1 MEDKSDQ
8 KKEIEILKGDKL
20 FNKNTPF
27 IINLFHPKPEEKDE
41 KRVYVDLICV
51 IDISGS
57 MRGERI
63 EHVRESLQIL
73 VDMMKEK
80 DRIALVEFSTKV
92 DILYDLK
99 YLDKKN
105 KSEVK
110 DLIKNIKIKKP
121 SEERGTNITTGLEA
135 ALGILKKEKN
145 NKEGR
150 SSSIILFSDGCDNY
164 FDDVELGEKLKSL
177 TEGEDLNFT
186 LNTFGYGYDQDTKI
200 MNRLANLRDGSYYFV
215 EDYKKV
221 GEYFTNIL
229 GGCINNIS
237 KKSELEV
244 KILNEKSKIVKV
256 FGKDKLYSY
265 ELTNS
270 TFKNKML
277 QFISGKEYTTVL
289 EIFIDESNVKPG
301 DILLEVN
308 FKYEDI
314 ITKKEIK
321 LNSQYKYEL
330 KDKEFSK
337 VNEEYIRRQTY
348 YIIDRA
354 LKLRENDKYKKGYKL
369 LEVMEAWLE
378 KNYKGENKKYLE
390 DILKSKKLFENIKNL
405 HQASLTCIAS
415 MVNQGTLKR
424 MRIGNI
430 YSKSIQKKLLSNYK
444 LRSQSQS
451 QPLVLKNKLE

>member
-1 MEDKSDQ
+1 M
-8 KKEIEILKGDKL
+8 
-20 FNKNTPF
+20 
-27 IINLFHPKPEEKDE
+27 
-41 KRVYVDLICV
+41 
-51 IDISGS
+51 
-57 MRGERI
+57 
-63 EHVRESLQIL
+63 
-73 VDMMKEK
+73 
-80 DRIALVEFSTKV
+80 
-92 DILYDLK
+92 
-99 YLDKKN
+99 
-105 KSEVK
+105 
-110 DLIKNIKIKKP
+110 
-121 SEERGTNITTGLEA
+121 
-135 ALGILKKEKN
+135 
-145 NKEGR
+145 
-150 SSSIILFSDGCDNY
+150 FSDGCDNY

-186 LNTFGYGYDQDTKI
+186 LNTFGYGYDHETKI

-221 GEYFTNIL
+221 GEYFANVL

-237 KKSELEV
+237 NKSELEV

-277 QFISGKEYTTVL
+277 QYISGKEYTTVL

-314 ITKKEIK
+314 MTKKEIK

-337 VNEEYIRRQTY
+337 VNEEYIRSRTY
-348 YIIDRA
+348 YIIDQA
-354 LKLRENDKYKKGYKL
+354 LKLRENDKYKKGFKL

-390 DILKSKKLFENIKNL
+390 DILKSKKLFKNIKNS
-405 HQASLTCIAS
+405 HQASLLCIAC

-430 YSKSIQKKLLSNYK
+430 YSNNIKNKLLNNYK

-451 QPLVLKNKLE
+451 LVLKNKLE